1 MPQYRGI
8 KVWEVRVD
16 GWVLENPHRSRR
28 REDRIGG
35 LQEGGVLA
43 SFVST

>member
-28 REDRIGG
+28 RRDVTGCFLGERESEKGDNI
-35 LQEGGVLA
+35 
-43 SFVST
+43 